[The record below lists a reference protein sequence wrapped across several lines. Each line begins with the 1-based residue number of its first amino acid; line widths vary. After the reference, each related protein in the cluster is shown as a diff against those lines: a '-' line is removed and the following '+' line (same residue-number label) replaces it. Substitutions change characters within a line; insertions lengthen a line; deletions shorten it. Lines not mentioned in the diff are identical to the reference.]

1 MQLEVDEPMSVENAT
16 PPPIPTGSDAPGRPT
31 PGTGGDSAV
40 DGRRRT
46 WGGFPE
52 IGALLTVLIGL
63 CVYFSFSS
71 PYFLSR
77 GNFVSILEA
86 SAITGIIAVPGTML
100 LVAGQFDLSVGSGTA
115 FCGVVMASLMS
126 DHGTFQA
133 VLAALA
139 AGLLIGALNGFLV
152 TVVGVNALITTLG
165 MLAVLRGLA
174 QVLAGGQTV
183 SFGGFSWL
191 GSGRPLLDVPVPVY
205 VLIILV
211 ALAALVMRFT
221 VFGRSLYAIGSNP
234 IAARLTGIRTR
245 TVLMAAFIGSG
256 LSVAVAGMIVSSQLG
271 GASPNAGTG
280 LELSVITAIILGG
293 ASLHGGKGTILG
305 TLVGLLV
312 IAVLNNGLVLVG
324 VSAFYQDVARG
335 ALLILA
341 ISFDQVRGRFAHRT

>member
-1 MQLEVDEPMSVENAT
+1 MQLEDDEPMSVEDAT
-16 PPPIPTGSDAPGRPT
+16 SPTIQMGSAVPGGPTNGTTGDPTGRS
-31 PGTGGDSAV
+31 
-40 DGRRRT
+40 RRT
-46 WGGFPE
+46 RVRFPE
-52 IGALLTVLIGL
+52 VGALLIVLIAL
-63 CVYFSFSS
+63 IVYFSLSS

-174 QVLAGGQTV
+174 QVLADGQTV

-191 GSGRPLLDVPVPVY
+191 GSGRPLLDVPVPVD

-211 ALAALVMRFT
+211 VLAALLMRFT

-245 TVLMAAFIGSG
+245 TVLMLAFIGSG

-271 GASPNAGTG
+271 GASPTAGTG

-293 ASLHGGKGTILG
+293 ASLHGGKGTIVG
-305 TLVGLLV
+305 TVVGLLV

-341 ISFDQVRGRFAHRT
+341 ISFDQVRGRFVHRI

>member
-1 MQLEVDEPMSVENAT
+1 MSVENAASA
-16 PPPIPTGSDAPGRPT
+16 PTQTASNPSQRPTSRSTARADGSGRAPGRI
-31 PGTGGDSAV
+31 
-40 DGRRRT
+40 R
-46 WGGFPE
+46 FPE
-52 IGALLTVLIGL
+52 IGALFTVLVGL
-63 CVYFSFSS
+63 CVYFSLSS

-86 SAITGIIAVPGTML
+86 SAITGIIAIPGTML

-115 FCGVVMASLMS
+115 FCGVVMASLIS

-139 AGLLIGALNGFLV
+139 AGLLIGLVNGALV

-165 MLAVLRGLA
+165 MLAVMRGLA
-174 QVLAGGQTV
+174 QVLADGQTV
-183 SFGGFSWL
+183 SFGGFEWL
-191 GSGRPLLDVPVPVY
+191 GSGRPFLDVPVPVD

-211 ALAALVMRFT
+211 VLAALAMRFT

-234 IAARLTGIRTR
+234 VAARLTGIRTR
-245 TVLMAAFIGSG
+245 SVLMLAFVGSG

-271 GASPNAGTG
+271 GASPNAGVG

-293 ASLHGGKGTILG
+293 ASLHGGKGTIIG

-341 ISFDQVRGRFAHRT
+341 ISFDQVRGRLVHRA